1 MIGVEAKGISMAAV
15 IRFAQPAD
23 AAGILAIYAPFC
35 ESSCVTF
42 EIVAPTLAQ
51 MQQRITDITSEYPWI
66 LAEIDGHIAGYVYGS
81 RYRERVAYQWAVN
94 VAVYVDPRHQR
105 RGLAQL
111 LYETLFDIL
120 REQGFYKA
128 LAGISLPNPP
138 SVGLHE
144 RMGFRAP
151 AIIPGVGFKLGRWLD
166 VGWWQLDL
174 QPRRPEPPDPT
185 PFRVMR
191 ENSAVAAAMAE
202 GQRKLEAQNQVSR

>member
-1 MIGVEAKGISMAAV
+1 MAAR
-15 IRFAQPAD
+15 IQFAQPAD

-51 MQQRITDITSEYPWI
+51 MRQRIADITSEYPWVV
-66 LAEIDGHIAGYVYGS
+66 AEIDGRVAGYVYGS

-94 VAVYVDPRHQR
+94 VAVYVDPQHQR

-111 LYETLFDIL
+111 LYGTLFAIL

-144 RMGFRAP
+144 SLGFKPSAVV
-151 AIIPGVGFKLGRWLD
+151 PGVGFKLGRWLD

-174 QPRRPEPPDPT
+174 QPRIPVPPDPT
-185 PFRVMR
+185 PFPLIR
-191 ENSAVAAAMAE
+191 ENSAIEAAMAE
-202 GQRKLEAQNQVSR
+202 GQRKLDAQTRAAR

>member
-1 MIGVEAKGISMAAV
+1 MAAL
-15 IRFAQPAD
+15 IRFARPAD

-51 MQQRITDITSEYPWI
+51 MEQRITDITSEYPWVV
-66 LAEIDGHIAGYVYGS
+66 AEIDGRIAGYVYGS

-94 VAVYVDPRHQR
+94 VAVYVDPQYHR

-111 LYETLFDIL
+111 LYEVLFAIL

-144 RMGFRAP
+144 SLGFKAP

-174 QPRRPEPPDPT
+174 QPRIPVPPDPT
-185 PFRVMR
+185 PFRLMR
-191 ENSAVAAAMAE
+191 ENPVVAAAVAE
-202 GQRKLEAQNQVSR
+202 GQRKLDAQTGAER